1 VARKIININLEKMN
15 YKKQD
20 NCLETNDIALVTTVC
35 YFGGQIEEIDKTN
48 PKRAKF
54 IIKRS
59 NFLDNVVRDYWSHS
73 LQVEPSA
80 FLNNLKEIKSRL
92 YQKID

>member
-1 VARKIININLEKMN
+1 MKYIKENN
-15 YKKQD
+15 YIT
-20 NCLETNDIALVTTVC
+20 TNDIALATTIC
-35 YFGGQIEEIDKTN
+35 YFGGQIEDIDKTD

-59 NFLDNVVRDYWSHS
+59 SHLDNVVRDYWAHS

-92 YQKID
+92 YQMVK